1 MSVTKLIIRA
11 TMICPTALT
20 LTGSWGGCWDANFMK
35 WRRRAMTDNDRLE
48 REEDVLVE
56 RKVVE

>member
-1 MSVTKLIIRA
+1 
-11 TMICPTALT
+11 
-20 LTGSWGGCWDANFMK
+20 MK